1 MGIFS
6 RLADIINSNVNSIL
20 DRAEDPEKIIRLIIQ
35 EMEETLVEV
44 RAVAARSIAEKKEI
58 QRNLAR
64 YESAQAEWERKA
76 EVALAK
82 GREDL
87 AKAALAEKGKL
98 AETAASLKAEVAAL
112 EEALARN
119 EDDIVKLQDKLR
131 EAKAKQK
138 AINARH
144 ETASSRLK
152 VRRQLYDGKIEDAFT
167 RFATMEKRLDATE
180 GEAEAF
186 DLGRTKSLKD
196 EIAELEAEG
205 AIEAELAQLKA
216 RLAKGRKAGS
226 KG

>member
-6 RLADIINSNVNSIL
+6 RLADIINSNVNGIL
-20 DRAEDPEKIIRLIIQ
+20 DRAEDPEKIIRLIVQ

-44 RAVAARSIAEKKEI
+44 RAAAARSIAEKKEI
-58 QRNLAR
+58 RRSLSR
-64 YESAQAEWERKA
+64 YEEAQAEWSRKA

-87 AKAALAEKGKL
+87 AKAALGEKAKL
-98 AETAASLKAEVAAL
+98 AETAAALRAEMAAL

-138 AINARH
+138 AMNARRD
-144 ETASSRLK
+144 TASSRLR

-167 RFATMEKRLDATE
+167 RFETMEKRLDATE

-186 DLGRTKSLKD
+186 DLGRTRSLKD
-196 EIAELEAEG
+196 EIADLETESVV
-205 AIEAELAQLKA
+205 EEELAALKA
-216 RLAKGRKAGS
+216 RLAKRRGS
-226 KG
+226 KD

>member
-6 RLADIINSNVNSIL
+6 RLTDIINSNVTAIL

-44 RAVAARSIAEKKEI
+44 RATAARSIAEKKEI
-58 QRNLAR
+58 QRNLSR
-64 YESAQAEWERKA
+64 YETAQAEWERKA

-82 GREDL
+82 NREDL
-87 AKAALAEKGKL
+87 AKAALGEKGKL
-98 AETAASLKAEVAAL
+98 AETAATLRAEVGAL
-112 EEALARN
+112 DEVLGRN

-144 ETASSRLK
+144 ETASSRLR
-152 VRRQLYDGKIEDAFT
+152 VRRQLYDGKIEDAFA
-167 RFATMEKRLDATE
+167 RFETMEKRLDATE
-180 GEAEAF
+180 GEVEAF

-196 EIAELEAEG
+196 EIAELEAES
-205 AIEAELAQLKA
+205 AVEEELALLKA
-216 RLAKGRKAGS
+216 RLAKHRSAGS